1 MGRIRVLSDQVA
13 NQIAAGEVVERPASV
28 VKELLENAVDAGA
41 TRIRIEVEGGG
52 RKLIRM
58 VDNGC
63 GMGRDDAMLAFERH
77 ATSKLRSADDLLHI
91 STLGFRGEALPS
103 IASVAR
109 VELDTRAVEDEVGT
123 RIEIV
128 GGKMTRVEDA
138 GVPVG
143 TTLAIR
149 DLFFNVPARKKF
161 LKSEPTELSH
171 VAALVTH
178 YALAH
183 PEKHFELHS
192 STQALLVAPAVR
204 DASER
209 LFQILGHDVS
219 RDMLPCAAE
228 MDFAKVGI
236 PEPPPWRREAD
247 YEAPEPGFL
256 RVRGFVSKPELQKLN
271 RGSIYVFVNGR
282 QVRDRLVLHALTEAY
297 RNILPSTSF
306 PVVLLFLE
314 MPPAEVDVN
323 VHPAKT
329 EVRFRQSSFVHDFV
343 RDAVRNTV
351 MKARPAASFTAAIG
365 FSGSA
370 RPGDPQMTD
379 SLLDGRQ
386 DGIEMDPVLRG
397 PGPGS
402 DAPWSEHQITEAMAT
417 EERAAAEREMRRV
430 SEPVDTADTDGFS
443 LSPMRLPAIPGRLAF
458 SDAARQVGSEFDP
471 LLGVSGF
478 EGSSDDRAA
487 GEEQR
492 VSALRT
498 SDEARSVPVETTGL
512 GVVRRQEF
520 ATLPDA
526 HAATHLPVGAPQHVP
541 AADRIEDTAKLDGL
555 GGLRPLGQVQNSFIL
570 AVNEEGLWII
580 DQHVAHERILFEKV
594 LRERQVERVQR
605 QRLLMPLLIDLMPA
619 QMANFAAMAEE
630 LARNGFEAEPF
641 GPRTL
646 AVKSAPV
653 GLEGKELEL
662 ALAELL
668 QVEDDAAQADNFE
681 QRRQRIAASIACHAA
696 VKINMP
702 LDGPKMHWLL
712 EELGKTENPMACPH
726 GRPIALRYSYKEIQ
740 RAFQRI

>member
-52 RKLIRM
+52 RKLIRI
-58 VDNGC
+58 VDNGS

-91 STLGFRGEALPS
+91 ATLGFRGEALPS

-109 VELDTRAVEDEVGT
+109 VELDTRAEEDAVGT
-123 RIEIV
+123 RIEIH
-128 GGKMTRVEDA
+128 GGKMTKVEDVGA
-138 GVPVG
+138 AVG
-143 TTLAIR
+143 TTIAIR

-183 PEKHFELHS
+183 PAKHFELHTA
-192 STQALLVAPAVR
+192 TQALLVAPAVR
-204 DASER
+204 DAAER
-209 LFQILGHDVS
+209 VFQILGGDVS

-228 MDFAKVGI
+228 MDFARAGL

-247 YEAPEPGFL
+247 YEPPEPGFL

-282 QVRDRLVLHALTEAY
+282 QVRDRLILHALTEAY
-297 RNILPSTSF
+297 RNILPPTSF

-314 MPPAEVDVN
+314 MPAAEVDVN

-343 RDAVRNTV
+343 RDTVRNTV
-351 MKARPAASFTAAIG
+351 MKARPAASFLSAISAPASPRAGDNLLNGGEG
-365 FSGSA
+365 FE
-370 RPGDPQMTD
+370 
-379 SLLDGRQ
+379 L
-386 DGIEMDPVLRG
+386 DPVLRG

-402 DAPWSEHQITEAMAT
+402 DAPWSEHQIREALSA
-417 EERAAAEREMRRV
+417 EERERSRV
-430 SEPVDTADTDGFS
+430 SDPVDGGDVGSFS
-443 LSPMRLPAIPGRLAF
+443 LTERPLPPVPGRLAF
-458 SDAARQVGSEFDP
+458 SEGIP
-471 LLGVSGF
+471 LM
-478 EGSSDDRAA
+478 R
-487 GEEQR
+487 
-492 VSALRT
+492 
-498 SDEARSVPVETTGL
+498 DEAAHEWGTRLGGDTEQQIPTLRSGMTVVGEVEV
-512 GVVRRQEF
+512 GV
-520 ATLPDA
+520 LPDA
-526 HAATHLPVGAPQHVP
+526 HAATHLPVGSAQRAP
-541 AADRIEDTAKLDGL
+541 AGERIEDTANLAGL
-555 GGLRPLGQVQNSFIL
+555 GGLRPLGQLQNSFIL

-580 DQHVAHERILFEKV
+580 DQHVAHERVLFEKV
-594 LRERQVERVQR
+594 LRERQTERVQR
-605 QRLLMPLLIDLMPA
+605 QRLLMPLLIDLLPA
-619 QMANFAAMAEE
+619 QMANFAHMAEE
-630 LARNGFEAEPF
+630 LERNGFEAEPF

-646 AVKSAPV
+646 AVKAAPV
-653 GLEGKELEL
+653 GLEGRELEL

-668 QVEDDAAQADNFE
+668 QVEDDAAQADNMDA
-681 QRRQRIAASIACHAA
+681 RRRRIAASIACHAA

-702 LDGPKMHWLL
+702 LESSKMQWLL
-712 EELGKTENPMACPH
+712 DELGKTENPMACPH
-726 GRPIALRYSYKEIQ
+726 GRPIALRYAHKEIQ